1 MASTHAQWPS
11 WNSPLGDNR
20 PHFLH
25 PNDFQFAGFLR
36 VGVPVG
42 TDNGVVWWNEGGG
55 GRREATPC
63 SYYLLFSSTHL
74 YTRLV
79 RLPQSQVCTC
89 RRTRR
94 EDCSTQR
101 CPRTCEPAPGFGT
114 RRYLERNN
122 VIECLYV
129 MLYHPSR
136 KYAPLPNY
144 AICHKSRINAAFRL
158 YLTIRSHLVED
169 IVHLLQDAVNT
180 WK

>member
-1 MASTHAQWPS
+1 MTSSLPAFSEWE
-11 WNSPLGDNR
+11 SPLEPTMGSC
-20 PHFLH
+20 
-25 PNDFQFAGFLR
+25 G
-36 VGVPVG
+36 GMK
-42 TDNGVVWWNEGGG
+42 GG

-63 SYYLLFSSTHL
+63 SYYLLFSLTHL

-79 RLPQSQVCTC
+79 RLPQSRVCTC

-101 CPRTCEPAPGFGT
+101 CPRTCELALGFGT

-144 AICHKSRINAAFRL
+144 AICHKSRINAAFRPC
-158 YLTIRSHLVED
+158 LTIRSHLVED